1 MPGENL
7 IDLCRQKHMPIV
19 DAAQIAGIVLMCI
32 NGTYY
37 NTWASLVAQV
47 VKNLPAKAGNA
58 GESGLIPGSG
68 GSPGEGHSNPLQY
81 SYLENFMNKA
91 TW

>member
-37 NTWASLVAQV
+37 NTWASLVTQV
-47 VKNLPAKAGNA
+47 VKNLPAIQETGV
-58 GESGLIPGSG
+58 GSLPR
-68 GSPGEGHSNPLQY
+68 SQ
-81 SYLENFMNKA
+81 A
-91 TW
+91 